1 MFYSNNPLIKHKTGL
16 LNLAEELGNIS
27 QACKVM
33 GMSQDTFY
41 RYQQAVEQGGGM
53 PYLIKIGVFLI

>member
-27 QACKVM
+27 QACKSN
-33 GMSQDTFY
+33 GNEP
-41 RYQQAVEQGGGM
+41 RYILSLSTSG
-53 PYLIKIGVFLI
+53 